1 MKSAKVT
8 TAGEVATER
17 SEVEDDAEG
26 TMLNELEQALGT
38 LLTEPARADLF
49 AFCEAQFVEGGSW
62 QELVGLYETFGAPF
76 GPEGR
81 ADWERLIGQLESMAA
96 ALGVEERSQL
106 FETVG
111 QLWELQLGR
120 PEQALR
126 HYQASFKLWPK
137 NQAALS
143 RARGIYAGQ
152 GNWRLV
158 TRLLELE
165 LHAVTEPVAQAELL
179 VALGEAALDG
189 GPDAERA
196 LGYLERAVQLA
207 PTHEGV
213 GRLAS
218 RLAMLPAEAASAHS
232 PQEAAEV
239 SVAAVRASAE
249 IVAADVPVA
258 AAVETEPKLKWKLS
272 PALTALRS
280 VAAGESV
287 APNRRVRRSDPATLA
302 GLDRAALESLW
313 ASGEDDLGVLEALAK
328 RYREAGDLA
337 SLSAR
342 YESAVKALV
351 WQESAKELMIDA
363 GRLYWQELGD
373 MESAERMFKRV
384 RLLDGREV
392 TTLTFFAELAR
403 RAGEPRRLL
412 TALQSLRDV
421 TVEQVAWLEV
431 SEELAGLAALDAR
444 TQDKAV
450 EVWRQILRRSPH
462 HAGARSGLQEL
473 LTTTGRWSTL
483 LEVLKDDL
491 ALADG
496 GEDQVRILESMAE
509 VYRDRLNLPFMVA
522 QTLQSILKVAPGHVD
537 AAWALGE
544 RFASASRWSD
554 AVTLM
559 MEHASHAAR
568 AEDAT
573 RALRWVVEIWSDR
586 LGQPWQA
593 IGALEQLLEFEPR
606 DALVMSELRR
616 AFSERGAWGRL
627 VELLERQAMRSDAAE
642 RAALLQ
648 EAAAIASTTLHDDV
662 VCARIHEVL
671 DTFRQRS
678 CGRVGRRRCC
688 FGVALWMA
696 RCR

>member
-1 MKSAKVT
+1 M
-8 TAGEVATER
+8 
-17 SEVEDDAEG
+17 
-26 TMLNELEQALGT
+26 
-38 LLTEPARADLF
+38 
-49 AFCEAQFVEGGSW
+49 
-62 QELVGLYETFGAPF
+62 AP
-76 GPEGR
+76 
-81 ADWERLIGQLESMAA
+81 

-179 VALGEAALDG
+179 IALGEAALDG

-207 PTHEGV
+207 PTLEGV
-213 GRLAS
+213 GRLES
-218 RLAMLPAEAASAHS
+218 RLAMLPAEAAHS

-239 SVAAVRASAE
+239 SVAAVRAPAE
-249 IVAADVPVA
+249 VVAAEVPVA

-280 VAAGESV
+280 AAAGESV

-337 SLSAR
+337 PLSVL

-363 GRLYWQELGD
+363 GRLYWHELGD
-373 MESAERMFKRV
+373 MEAAERMFKRV

-412 TALQSLRDV
+412 TALEDAAR
-421 TVEQVAWLEV
+421 
-431 SEELAGLAALDAR
+431 GLGYERVRLD
-444 TQDKAV
+444 T
-450 EVWRQILRRSPH
+450 
-462 HAGARSGLQEL
+462 GARQ
-473 LTTTGRWSTL
+473 
-483 LEVLKDDL
+483 
-491 ALADG
+491 
-496 GEDQVRILESMAE
+496 
-509 VYRDRLNLPFMVA
+509 P
-522 QTLQSILKVAPGHVD
+522 H
-537 AAWALGE
+537 
-544 RFASASRWSD
+544 
-554 AVTLM
+554 
-559 MEHASHAAR
+559 AR
-568 AEDAT
+568 ALYVSA
-573 RALRWVVEIWSDR
+573 
-586 LGQPWQA
+586 GFQPIPDYNDNPKAAYW
-593 IGALEQLLEFEPR
+593 GEKLL
-606 DALVMSELRR
+606 
-616 AFSERGAWGRL
+616 
-627 VELLERQAMRSDAAE
+627 
-642 RAALLQ
+642 
-648 EAAAIASTTLHDDV
+648 
-662 VCARIHEVL
+662 
-671 DTFRQRS
+671 
-678 CGRVGRRRCC
+678 
-688 FGVALWMA
+688 
-696 RCR
+696 